1 MIGGLPFEW
10 RGDAMNMQKLL
21 IRGVVLGALAAV
33 LSGCY
38 YGPPPPAYYG
48 YDSGYYGGYPA
59 YYGGGYY
66 YGPSVS
72 FGYFGGWHD
81 HDEWHG
87 WHDHD

>member
-1 MIGGLPFEW
+1 MTKT
-10 RGDAMNMQKLL
+10 ML
-21 IRGVVLGALAAV
+21 IRGLALGVLAIA

-38 YGPPPPAYYG
+38 YGPPPPAYPAYYG
-48 YDSGYYGGYPA
+48 YDGGYYSYPA

-81 HDEWHG
+81 HDWDHEWHG
-87 WHDHD
+87 GWHH